1 MGAAVCIS
9 GGGQTSSVRALGCRY
24 ESWWFYAPSFQ
35 HSDFLCVCEFTIQWN
50 SAGNSTASHLQLQ
63 LKNMLH
69 LSHFHFFLRKL
80 TRILNSG
87 KQFREPVYMTV

>member
-1 MGAAVCIS
+1 M
-9 GGGQTSSVRALGCRY
+9 Q
-24 ESWWFYAPSFQ
+24 
-35 HSDFLCVCEFTIQWN
+35 LCVSVVGDKLLRLELWDVAMSPGGFMLPLFSIVTSCVCVN
-50 SAGNSTASHLQLQ
+50 SLFSGTVQETLLTASHLQLQ

-80 TRILNSG
+80 TRMLNSG